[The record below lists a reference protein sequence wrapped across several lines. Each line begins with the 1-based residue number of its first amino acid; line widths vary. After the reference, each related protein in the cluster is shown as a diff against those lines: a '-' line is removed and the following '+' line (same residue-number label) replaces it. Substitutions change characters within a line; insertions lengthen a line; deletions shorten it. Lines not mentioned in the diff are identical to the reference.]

1 MIIAQCELGH
11 VINPGGLYKVA
22 IELTRQR
29 MKSGIITKQK
39 YRQIKQN
46 IVTGYELQFGVPLY
60 EPKKPAPMRTRR
72 EVMKALRKAKR
83 I

>member
-11 VINPGGLYKVA
+11 IVNPGGWYKVA

-39 YRQIKQN
+39 CREITQKL
-46 IVTGYELQFGVPLY
+46 TTAYESRHGVPLY